1 MRRAEGGPTMHG
13 KNTRIF
19 RSVAVLIT
27 IFALVAAAPQIARAE
42 VEPYWG
48 RWWEEVAQR
57 DTKAEIPFA
66 VLFSIVPMVIITP
79 IWLGMKAY
87 SGLFHPKLVYRES
100 SGKAPQARRP

>member
-1 MRRAEGGPTMHG
+1 MHG

-66 VLFSIVPMVIITP
+66 ILFSIVPMIMITP

-87 SGLFHPKLVYRES
+87 SNYHRKLWIQRSVLEPER
-100 SGKAPQARRP
+100 

>member
-1 MRRAEGGPTMHG
+1 MHG

-42 VEPYWG
+42 VDPFWG
-48 RWWEEVAQR
+48 RWWKEVAQR

-66 VLFSIVPMVIITP
+66 VLFSIPPMMLATP
-79 IWLGMKAY
+79 FWLGMKAY
-87 SGLFHPKLVYRES
+87 SGLSDDE
-100 SGKAPQARRP
+100 

>member
-1 MRRAEGGPTMHG
+1 MHG

-42 VEPYWG
+42 VDPFWG
-48 RWWEEVAQR
+48 RWWDEVAQR

-66 VLFSIVPMVIITP
+66 VLFSIPPMIILTP
-79 IWLGMKAY
+79 FWLGMKAN
-87 SGLFHPKLVYRES
+87 SGLSDDE
-100 SGKAPQARRP
+100 

>member
-1 MRRAEGGPTMHG
+1 MHG

-42 VEPYWG
+42 VDPIWG
-48 RWWEEVAQR
+48 RWWKEVAQR

-66 VLFSIVPMVIITP
+66 VLFSIPPMILATP
-79 IWLGMKAY
+79 FWLGMKAY
-87 SGLFHPKLVYRES
+87 SGLSDDE
-100 SGKAPQARRP
+100 

>member
-1 MRRAEGGPTMHG
+1 MHG

-42 VEPYWG
+42 VDPIWG
-48 RWWEEVAQR
+48 RWWKEVAQR

-66 VLFSIVPMVIITP
+66 VLFSIPPMMLATP
-79 IWLGMKAY
+79 FWLGMKAY
-87 SGLFHPKLVYRES
+87 SGLSDDE
-100 SGKAPQARRP
+100 

>member
-1 MRRAEGGPTMHG
+1 MHG

-57 DTKAEIPFA
+57 ETKAEIPYA
-66 VLFSIVPMVIITP
+66 VLFTIVPMIIITP
-79 IWLGMKAY
+79 LWLGMKAY
-87 SGLFHPKLVYRES
+87 SSLSDDE
-100 SGKAPQARRP
+100 